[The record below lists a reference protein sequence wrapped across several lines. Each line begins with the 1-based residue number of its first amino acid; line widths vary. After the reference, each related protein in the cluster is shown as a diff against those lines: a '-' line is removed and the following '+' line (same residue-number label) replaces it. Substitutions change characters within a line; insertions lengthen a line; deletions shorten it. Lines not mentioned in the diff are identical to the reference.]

1 MQNSRGGELL
11 VEERILKDMLYQEF
25 ARIGKSLSSPKRL
38 EILDVLS
45 QSPKSV
51 EKLAKITGM
60 TVANVSQHLQT
71 LHNAR
76 LVDYKKDGN
85 FVIYELADPAVS
97 DFMGTLH
104 DLSEKQSIQVRQIK
118 KEFLNDNFEMEG
130 LSLLELKD
138 RMENGEVLLL
148 DVRPKEEFEEAH
160 IPGAVSIP
168 IDELEGKLAS
178 LPSNFDV
185 VAYCRG
191 PYCLMSVEAV
201 ALMRKKGIHAYRLE
215 KSVQD
220 WDQFAKQE
228 GY

>member
-1 MQNSRGGELL
+1 M

-25 ARIGKSLSSPKRL
+25 ARIGKCLSSPKRL
-38 EILDVLS
+38 EILDLLS

-51 EKLAKITGM
+51 EKLAKSTGM
-60 TVANVSQHLQT
+60 SVANVSQHLQT

-97 DFMGTLH
+97 DFMDNLH
-104 DLSEKQSIQVRQIK
+104 DLSEKQSVQVQQIK

-130 LSLLELKD
+130 LSLPELKD

-168 IDELEGKLAS
+168 IDELGDKLAS
-178 LPSNFDV
+178 LPANFDV

-201 ALMRKKGIHAYRLE
+201 ELMRTKGIHAYRLE

-220 WDQFAKQE
+220 WEQFASQE
-228 GY
+228 G

>member
-1 MQNSRGGELL
+1 M
-11 VEERILKDMLYQEF
+11 VEERSLKDMLYQEF
-25 ARIGKSLSSPKRL
+25 ARIGKCLSSPKRL
-38 EILDVLS
+38 EILDLLS

-51 EKLAKITGM
+51 EKLAKSTGM
-60 TVANVSQHLQT
+60 SVANVSQHLQT

-76 LVDYKKDGN
+76 LVDFKKDGN
-85 FVIYELADPAVS
+85 FVIYELADSAVA
-97 DFMGTLH
+97 DFMGNLH
-104 DLSEKQSIQVRQIK
+104 DLSEKQSIQVQQIK

-130 LSLLELKD
+130 LSLPELKD
-138 RMENGEVLLL
+138 RMDTGEVLLL

-168 IDELEGKLAS
+168 IDELGDKLAS
-178 LPSNFDV
+178 LPANLDV

-201 ALMRKKGIHAYRLE
+201 ELMRTKGIHAYRLE

-220 WDQFAKQE
+220 WEQFANQNV
-228 GY
+228 

>member
-1 MQNSRGGELL
+1 ML
-11 VEERILKDMLYQEF
+11 EERHLKDMLYQEF
-25 ARIGKSLSSPKRL
+25 ARIGKCLSSPKRL
-38 EILDVLS
+38 EILDLLS

-76 LVDYKKDGN
+76 LVSFKKEGN
-85 FVIYELADPAVS
+85 FVIYELADSAVS
-97 DFMGTLH
+97 DFMGNLH
-104 DLSEKQSIQVRQIK
+104 DLSEKQSVEVQQIK
-118 KEFLNDNFEMEG
+118 KEFLNENFKMEG
-130 LSLLELKD
+130 LSLPELKN

-168 IDELEGKLAS
+168 IDELEDKLAS
-178 LPSNFDV
+178 LPADFDV

-201 ALMRKKGIHAYRLE
+201 ELMREKGIHAYRLE

-228 GY
+228 SNLG